1 MGMGNDHQ
9 PTSRTTKYVTFALGD
24 EAFALSVMQIKEVLR
39 VSEIAPVPG
48 APGYVLGI
56 INLRGN
62 VVTII
67 DARRRFGL
75 PVQDIDAASRIL
87 IIEHADQVIGIVV
100 DSVTEVVELSA
111 EQIEPAPN
119 VGNDETAKYIVG
131 VASPG
136 DELLIIVDLRKLLSA
151 DEWQEVAS
159 F

>member
-1 MGMGNDHQ
+1 MAKNAPAATGKI
-9 PTSRTTKYVTFALGD
+9 SKYVTFMLG
-24 EAFALSVMQIKEVLR
+24 EETYALSVMQIKEVLR
-39 VSEIAPVPG
+39 VGEIAPVPG

-62 VVTII
+62 VVTVI

-75 PVQDIDAASRIL
+75 EAREVDAAARIL
-87 IIEHADQVIGIVV
+87 IIEHTEQVIGIVV
-100 DSVTEVVELSA
+100 DAVSEVVELSQ

-131 VASPG
+131 VASPS
-136 DELLIIVDLRKLLSA
+136 DELLIVVDLGRLLSD
-151 DEWQEVAS
+151 DEWQDVGG